1 MENTFFRRAII
12 VFLLSFTILVI
23 TSAFYLFLN
32 TKDILLVSDLTA
44 DFRDKVYLKD
54 FVYKLD
60 GTLKNNYKIDTNKV
74 GTQEI
79 KAIYQDKHGF
89 YKTKRFTIEVKDV
102 VAPTIMLSG
111 DYTVTKGYDGKLEDD
126 ILCADDTDDQVECK
140 ISGGYNLDEVGIYPL
155 KITAKDKSN
164 NKTSLKFNLNVVDKQ
179 NNNTNSDQEDDMSKA
194 TKYEDVYKKYK
205 TNNTLVGIDVSKWQK
220 DIDFNKLKEQN
231 VEFIFI
237 KIAGQRQI
245 NGKIELD
252 PKFKTNIEEAKKHGI
267 AVGVYFYSYAR
278 SQEEA
283 RKQAR
288 YIVKNIKNYDIELP
302 IVFDWENWL
311 EYNKFKLSF
320 NSLNLIAKAFMD
332 EVEKNGYDS
341 LIYSSEYYLENI
353 WFKED
358 YNNIWIA
365 KYGNLEHKPSY
376 KVWQLCS
383 DGKIDGIDKYID
395 IDVMY
400 LK

>member
-54 FVYKLD
+54 FIYKLD

-140 ISGGYNLDEVGIYPL
+140 ISGSYNLDEVGIYPC
-155 KITAKDKSN
+155 
-164 NKTSLKFNLNVVDKQ
+164 
-179 NNNTNSDQEDDMSKA
+179 M
-194 TKYEDVYKKYK
+194 
-205 TNNTLVGIDVSKWQK
+205 
-220 DIDFNKLKEQN
+220 
-231 VEFIFI
+231 
-237 KIAGQRQI
+237 
-245 NGKIELD
+245 
-252 PKFKTNIEEAKKHGI
+252 
-267 AVGVYFYSYAR
+267 
-278 SQEEA
+278 
-283 RKQAR
+283 
-288 YIVKNIKNYDIELP
+288 
-302 IVFDWENWL
+302 
-311 EYNKFKLSF
+311 
-320 NSLNLIAKAFMD
+320 
-332 EVEKNGYDS
+332 
-341 LIYSSEYYLENI
+341 
-353 WFKED
+353 
-358 YNNIWIA
+358 
-365 KYGNLEHKPSY
+365 
-376 KVWQLCS
+376 
-383 DGKIDGIDKYID
+383 
-395 IDVMY
+395 
-400 LK
+400 